1 MNIILYP
8 VLQYPSLYLGSKTS
22 VSIVLRKQ
30 LLSTLHKKIF
40 QSDIT
45 RVGVLEDARF
55 KRYSKMATTGTSN
68 KRQQPPWAPPVHE
81 KEQPKLM
88 LYNSLSRKKEIFVPQ
103 NPNGKVTWYNCG
115 PTVYDASHMG
125 HARTYLTFDIVRR
138 VVQNYFGYNIF
149 YVMNITDIDDR

>member
-45 RVGVLEDARF
+45 RVRILQDVSL
-55 KRYSKMATTGTSN
+55 KKYSKMATTGTSN
-68 KRQQPPWAPPVHE
+68 KRQQPPWAPPVQE

-138 VVQNYFGYNIF
+138 VVQNYFGYIGEWKSD
-149 YVMNITDIDDR
+149 YSL